1 MKRKHFFIGIAI
13 LSLPVIIFYMLNTGQ
28 QRYVTLPIFGEKIP
42 PEGNNK
48 DTIYYQIPDFEVV
61 NQLGDTITQANLN
74 DGIYVANFFFAS
86 CEDVCPSMNRRAK
99 LIYDEMQELA
109 YKNRKLAEEKELQ
122 ITETPVKF
130 ISFTVDPENDSVPVL
145 KAYTEKLK
153 IAGNNWHFTTSDKDQ
168 IFKIGRG
175 FLLPVSIEDR
185 TIDHSQ
191 QLLLID
197 KQNRIRGMYDA
208 LDDYEMKRLQGEI
221 KVLLYEYS
229 NKK

>member
-1 MKRKHFFIGIAI
+1 
-13 LSLPVIIFYMLNTGQ
+13 MLNTGQ

-48 DTIYYQIPDFEVV
+48 DTIYYQIPDFKVV
-61 NQLGDTITQANLN
+61 NQNGDTVSQANLN
-74 DGIYVANFFFAS
+74 DGIYVANFFFAT
-86 CEDVCPSMNRRAK
+86 CKDICPSMNRRAK

-109 YKNRKLAEEKELQ
+109 YKNRKLAEEKGLE
-122 ITETPVKF
+122 ITQTPVKF

-145 KAYTEKLK
+145 KAYAEKLK
-153 IAGNNWHFTTSDKDQ
+153 VTGNNWYFTTSDNEQ

>member
-1 MKRKHFFIGIAI
+1 MKRKHFFLGIAI
-13 LSLPVIIFYMLNTGQ
+13 LSLPVIIFYMLNTGK
-28 QRYVTLPIFGEKIP
+28 QRYATLPIFGEKIP

-48 DTIYYQIPDFEVV
+48 DTIYYQIPNFKVV
-61 NQLGDTITQANLN
+61 NQHGDSISQANLN

-86 CEDVCPSMNRRAK
+86 CKDVCPSMNRRVK
-99 LIYDEMQELA
+99 LVYDEMQELA
-109 YKNRKLAEEKELQ
+109 YKNRKLAEEKGMQ
-122 ITETPVKF
+122 MTETPVKF

-145 KAYTEKLK
+145 KAYAERFK
-153 IAGNNWHFTTSDKDQ
+153 ITGDNWFFTTAGKEH
-168 IFKIGRG
+168 IFNIGRG

-208 LDDYEMKRLQGEI
+208 LDDSEMKRLQGEI

-229 NKK
+229 NKQ